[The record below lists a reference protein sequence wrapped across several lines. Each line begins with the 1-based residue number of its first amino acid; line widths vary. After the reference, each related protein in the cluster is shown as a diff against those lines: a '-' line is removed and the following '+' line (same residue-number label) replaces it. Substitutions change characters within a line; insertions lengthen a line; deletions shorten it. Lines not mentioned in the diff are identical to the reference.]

1 MKKFI
6 FNTNTATREI
16 HHTPTSGARLKS
28 LDYNYTKE
36 YNYNYDEFYGIHLSS
51 FRGLDFRHKGDD
63 LVANTP
69 KNYTQKLKKLSL
81 IASLLLFI
89 GSSAY
94 ANNLNERDFANL
106 TPKEKKDLAIAQK
119 WINSKTTTIQGNN
132 GEVIFLYGEAMPSI
146 VTAPLRLT
154 DISLEPGEVIKD
166 VQIGDS
172 IRWAISLSISGEEP
186 YLVSHIII
194 KPTDKNLQ
202 TTMNIMTNKRVYRL
216 NLISEAKKFMP
227 AVSFNY
233 TNQIIHT
240 LEDYK
245 NQMKAKSEAKN
256 FYKTKDDEIPSNIEN
271 LDFGYS
277 IEGNAPFK
285 PLRIYNDGIKTYIQ
299 MPKNLKFYEAP
310 ALMVLDSSNEKQI
323 VNYRLKYDTFIVDRL
338 FNKAILLSN
347 VGSKQEKI
355 TITKHSNKAN
365 QDIVNNV
372 LYDLSLQNKNKKDNK

>member
-1 MKKFI
+1 MKKI
-6 FNTNTATREI
+6 F
-16 HHTPTSGARLKS
+16 LC
-28 LDYNYTKE
+28 
-36 YNYNYDEFYGIHLSS
+36 
-51 FRGLDFRHKGDD
+51 
-63 LVANTP
+63 
-69 KNYTQKLKKLSL
+69 SL
-81 IASLLLFI
+81 IIANGLF
-89 GSSAY
+89 
-94 ANNLNERDFANL
+94 ANGLNERDYANL

-146 VTAPLRLT
+146 ITAPLRLT
-154 DISLEPGEVIKD
+154 DIALEPGEIIKD

-172 IRWAISLSISGEEP
+172 IRWAVSLSVSGEEP

-216 NLISEAKKFMP
+216 NLVSEAKKFMP

-233 TNQIIHT
+233 ANNIIKT

-245 NQMKAKSEAKN
+245 NQMKVKSESKN
-256 FYKTKDDEIPSNIEN
+256 FYKTKNDEIPSNIDN

-277 IEGNAPFK
+277 IKGEAQFK
-285 PLRIYNDGIKTYIQ
+285 PLRVYNDGIKTYIQ
-299 MPKNLKFYEAP
+299 MPKNIKFYEAP
-310 ALMVLDSSNEKQI
+310 ALMILDSSKEKQI

-355 TITKHSNKAN
+355 IITKHSNKAN

-372 LYDLSLQNKNKKDNK
+372 LYDLSLQDNNKKDSK

>member
-1 MKKFI
+1 MKKI
-6 FNTNTATREI
+6 F
-16 HHTPTSGARLKS
+16 LC
-28 LDYNYTKE
+28 
-36 YNYNYDEFYGIHLSS
+36 
-51 FRGLDFRHKGDD
+51 
-63 LVANTP
+63 
-69 KNYTQKLKKLSL
+69 SL
-81 IASLLLFI
+81 IIANGLF
-89 GSSAY
+89 
-94 ANNLNERDFANL
+94 ANGLNERDYANL

-146 VTAPLRLT
+146 ITAPLRLT
-154 DISLEPGEVIKD
+154 DIALEPGEIIKD
-166 VQIGDS
+166 VQIGDN
-172 IRWAISLSISGEEP
+172 IRWAVSLSVSGEEP

-216 NLISEAKKFMP
+216 NLVSEAKKFMP

-233 TNQIIHT
+233 ANNIIKT

-245 NQMKAKSEAKN
+245 NQMKVKSESKN
-256 FYKTKDDEIPSNIEN
+256 FYKTKNDEIPSNIDN

-277 IEGNAPFK
+277 IKGEAQFK
-285 PLRIYNDGIKTYIQ
+285 PLRVYNDGIKTYIQ
-299 MPKNLKFYEAP
+299 MPKNIKFYEAP
-310 ALMVLDSSNEKQI
+310 ALMILDSSKEKQI

-355 TITKHSNKAN
+355 IITKHSNKAN

-372 LYDLSLQNKNKKDNK
+372 LYDLSLQDNNKKDSK

>member
-1 MKKFI
+1 MKKI
-6 FNTNTATREI
+6 I
-16 HHTPTSGARLKS
+16 LVGAA
-28 LDYNYTKE
+28 
-36 YNYNYDEFYGIHLSS
+36 I
-51 FRGLDFRHKGDD
+51 
-63 LVANTP
+63 
-69 KNYTQKLKKLSL
+69 
-81 IASLLLFI
+81 SLL
-89 GSSAY
+89 
-94 ANNLNERDFANL
+94 ANDIFNERDFVNL
-106 TPKEKKDLAIAQK
+106 TPKEKKDLEIAQK
-119 WINSKTTTIQGNN
+119 WINSKTTTIQGDN
-132 GEVIFLYGEAMPSI
+132 GEIIFLFGESMPSI

-154 DISLEPGEVIKD
+154 DIALEPGEVIKD

-172 IRWAISLSISGEEP
+172 IRWAVSLSISGEEP
-186 YLVSHIII
+186 YLTPHIII

-216 NLISEAKKFMP
+216 NLISESKKFMP
-227 AVSFNY
+227 AIAFSYPSNL
-233 TNQIIHT
+233 IKT

-245 NQMKAKSEAKN
+245 NQMKAKSESKN

-277 IEGNAPFK
+277 VEGNTPFT

-310 ALMVLDSSNEKQI
+310 ALMVLDRNEKQI

-355 TITKHSNKAN
+355 TIIKHSNKTN

-372 LYDLSLQNKNKKDNK
+372 LYDLSLQKKGNK

>member
-1 MKKFI
+1 MKKFT

-81 IASLLLFI
+81 IASSLI
-89 GSSAY
+89 

-132 GEVIFLYGEAMPSI
+132 GEVIFLFGESMPSI

-154 DISLEPGEVIKD
+154 DIALEPGEVIKD

-172 IRWAISLSISGEEP
+172 IRWAVSLSISGEEP
-186 YLVSHIII
+186 YLISHIII

-233 TNQIIHT
+233 PNSIIKT

-245 NQMKAKSEAKN
+245 NQMKAKSESKN

-271 LDFGYS
+271 LDFG
-277 IEGNAPFK
+277 
-285 PLRIYNDGIKTYIQ
+285 
-299 MPKNLKFYEAP
+299 
-310 ALMVLDSSNEKQI
+310 
-323 VNYRLKYDTFIVDRL
+323 
-338 FNKAILLSN
+338 
-347 VGSKQEKI
+347 
-355 TITKHSNKAN
+355 
-365 QDIVNNV
+365 
-372 LYDLSLQNKNKKDNK
+372 

>member
-16 HHTPTSGARLKS
+16 HHTPTSGTRLKS

-51 FRGLDFRHKGDD
+51 FRGLDFRHKGAD

-132 GEVIFLYGEAMPSI
+132 GEVIFLFGESMPSI

-172 IRWAISLSISGEEP
+172 IRWTISLSISGEEP
-186 YLVSHIII
+186 YLVSHIIV

-233 TNQIIHT
+233 PNSIIKT

-245 NQMKAKSEAKN
+245 NQMKAKSESKN

-277 IEGNAPFK
+277 VEGNAPFK

-310 ALMVLDSSNEKQI
+310 ALMILDSSNEKQI

-355 TITKHSNKAN
+355 KITKHSNKAN

-372 LYDLSLQNKNKKDNK
+372 LYDLSLQNKKENK

>member
-1 MKKFI
+1 M
-6 FNTNTATREI
+6 
-16 HHTPTSGARLKS
+16 
-28 LDYNYTKE
+28 
-36 YNYNYDEFYGIHLSS
+36 
-51 FRGLDFRHKGDD
+51 
-63 LVANTP
+63 ANTP

-132 GEVIFLYGEAMPSI
+132 GEVIFLFGESMPSI

-172 IRWAISLSISGEEP
+172 IRWAVSLSVSGEEP
-186 YLVSHIII
+186 YLISHIII

-233 TNQIIHT
+233 PNSIIKT

-245 NQMKAKSEAKN
+245 NQMKAKSESKN

-277 IEGNAPFK
+277 VEGNAPFK

-310 ALMVLDSSNEKQI
+310 ALMILDSSNEKQI

-355 TITKHSNKAN
+355 KITKHSNKAN

-372 LYDLSLQNKNKKDNK
+372 LYDLSLQNKKENK

>member
-1 MKKFI
+1 MKKI
-6 FNTNTATREI
+6 F
-16 HHTPTSGARLKS
+16 LCS
-28 LDYNYTKE
+28 LIIANGLFA
-36 YNYNYDEFYGIHLSS
+36 N
-51 FRGLDFRHKGDD
+51 GLD
-63 LVANTP
+63 
-69 KNYTQKLKKLSL
+69 
-81 IASLLLFI
+81 
-89 GSSAY
+89 
-94 ANNLNERDFANL
+94 ERDYANL

-146 VTAPLRLT
+146 ITAPLRLT
-154 DISLEPGEVIKD
+154 DIALEPGEIIKD

-172 IRWAISLSISGEEP
+172 IRWAVSLSISGEEP

-216 NLISEAKKFMP
+216 NLVSEAKKFMP

-233 TNQIIHT
+233 ANNIIKT
-240 LEDYK
+240 LENYK
-245 NQMKAKSEAKN
+245 NQMKIKSEAKN
-256 FYKTKDDEIPSNIEN
+256 FYKTKNDEIPSNIDN

-277 IEGNAPFK
+277 IKGEAQFK
-285 PLRIYNDGIKTYIQ
+285 PLRVYNDGIKTYIQ
-299 MPKNLKFYEAP
+299 MPKNIKFYEAP
-310 ALMVLDSSNEKQI
+310 ALMILDSSKEKQI

-355 TITKHSNKAN
+355 IITKHSNKAN

-372 LYDLSLQNKNKKDNK
+372 LYDLSLQDNNKKDNK